1 MEQISRRRF
10 FHLGG
15 ASAAAA
21 AVPAIGGL
29 STLQRPPLQ
38 WRARTAAEMPQPDL
52 AALLLSR
59 AAFGAR
65 PGDVERV
72 RGMSPAYAWVDEQLD
87 IDKLDVTALEER
99 IARELPTL
107 SMSSRQIWTSYQMQN
122 QGLPEAE
129 LIIASLYRQ
138 VFSPRQLQEVMVEF
152 WTDHFNIGIDND
164 DVRWLKTADDRDV
177 IRPHALGK
185 FKDLLTASAQSPAMM
200 RYLDNDVNFK
210 GRPNENYGREIMEL
224 HTLGAAVNGYPY
236 TETDVKEV
244 AKCFTGWSWTRGQ
257 TSAKW
262 GEFEFLTG
270 QHDNSVK
277 SVLGQ
282 TVPGSGKNEGHL
294 VIDILC
300 KHPATAKYI
309 AKKLVRRFVTDD
321 PTGQVP
327 ALVDRVADTFTRT
340 DGDIKEM
347 LYVILTSQEFARSF
361 GSYGGRLS
369 RPTDYMARILRASG
383 VSDAQFMVKVAGN
396 AMLNRIIVDY
406 DAMGQRPYRWPTPD
420 GYPDYK
426 EAWGSSVG
434 MLTRWNFGLRLCG
447 VGGVGGGASL
457 INGFDIVAQTPATVT
472 TVGQA
477 VDFWVDRILHRPLL
491 DEDRAAAIDFISN
504 GMGAGTA
511 LSSLPSKTLNT
522 GIALLFDSSYFQWR

>member
-15 ASAAAA
+15 VGAAAA
-21 AVPAIGGL
+21 AVPAGVGL
-29 STLQRPPLQ
+29 SELQRPPLQ

-52 AALLLSR
+52 ASLLLSR

-72 RGMSPAYAWVDEQLD
+72 RGLAQPYAWVDEQLD
-87 IDKLDVTALEER
+87 ADKLDVSALEDR
-99 IARELPTL
+99 VGRDLPTL
-107 SMSSRQIWTSYQMQN
+107 SMTSRQIWTSYQMQN
-122 QGLPEAE
+122 GGLPHAE
-129 LIIASLYRQ
+129 MIMGSLYRQ
-138 VFSPRQLQEVMVEF
+138 VYSPRQLFEVMVEF
-152 WTDHFNIGIDND
+152 WSDHFNIGMDND

-177 IRPHALGK
+177 IRKHALGK
-185 FKDLLTASAQSPAMM
+185 FKDLLTASAQSAAMM
-200 RYLDNDVNFK
+200 RYLDNDVNTV

-236 TETDVKEV
+236 TETDVKQV
-244 AKCFTGWSWTRGQ
+244 AKCFTGWNWIRGQ
-257 TSAKW
+257 TAARW
-262 GEFEFLTG
+262 GEFEFAANL
-270 QHDNSVK
+270 HDNSVK

-282 TVPGSGKNEGHL
+282 TIPGSGKSEGHL

-309 AKKLVRRFVTDD
+309 AMKLVRRFVTDD
-321 PTGQVP
+321 PVGQVP
-327 ALVDRVADTFTRT
+327 QLVDRVAETFTRT
-340 DGDIKEM
+340 EGDIKEM

-369 RPTDYMARILRASG
+369 RPTDYMARVLRASG
-383 VSDAQFMVKVAGN
+383 LPENQFVVKVAGN
-396 AMLNRIIVDY
+396 AMYNNIVRAY
-406 DAMGQRPYRWPTPD
+406 DAMGQRPFNWPTPD

-434 MLTRWNFGLRLCG
+434 MLTRWNFGLQLCG
-447 VGGVGGGASL
+447 VGGARGGASL
-457 INGFDIVAQTPATVT
+457 VNGFDIAAQTPATAT

-477 VDFWVDRILHRPLL
+477 VDFWVDRILHRTLL
-491 DEDRAAAIDFISN
+491 ADDRQALIDYLSD
-504 GMGAGTA
+504 GRGEGTA
-511 LSSLPSKTLNT
+511 LGGLPAGRLQS
-522 GIALLFDSSYFQWR
+522 GIALIFDSSYFQWR

>member
-15 ASAAAA
+15 ATAAAA
-21 AVPAIGGL
+21 AVPTL
-29 STLQRPPLQ
+29 SVLSELQRPPLQ
-38 WRARTAAEMPQPDL
+38 WRARTAAEMPQPDV

-65 PGDVERV
+65 AGDVERV
-72 RGMSPAYAWVDEQLD
+72 RGLSQPYAWVDEQLD
-87 IDKLDVTALEER
+87 LDKLDVAALDER

-107 SMSSRQIWTSYQMQN
+107 SMTSRQIWTSYQMQN

-129 LIIASLYRQ
+129 LVMASLYRQ
-138 VFSPRQLQEVMVEF
+138 VYSPRQLYEVMVEF

-164 DVRWLKTADDRDV
+164 DVRWLKTVDDRDV
-177 IRPHALGK
+177 IRKHALGK
-185 FKDLLTASAQSPAMM
+185 FKDLLTASAQSPAML

-210 GRPNENYGREIMEL
+210 GRPNENYGREILEL

-262 GEFEFLTG
+262 GEYEFLTN

-309 AKKLVRRFVTDD
+309 AMKLVRRFVTDD
-321 PTGQVP
+321 PLGQVP
-327 ALVDRVADTFTRT
+327 QLVTRVADTFTRT

-361 GSYGGRLS
+361 GSFGGRLS

-383 VSDAQFMVKVAGN
+383 LPENQFTVKVAGN
-396 AMLNRIIVDY
+396 GTYNAVITAFN
-406 DAMGQRPYRWPTPD
+406 AMGQRPFNWPTPD

-434 MLTRWNFGLRLCG
+434 MLTRWNFGLLLCG
-447 VGGVGGGASL
+447 VGGSRGSASL
-457 INGFDIVAQTPATVT
+457 VNGFDVAGQTPATAN
-472 TVGQA
+472 TVGKA
-477 VDFWVDRILHRPLL
+477 VDFWVDRILNRAIL
-491 DEDRAAAIDFISN
+491 DEDRQALVDFISD
-504 GMGAGTA
+504 GKGADTA
-511 LSSLPSKTLNT
+511 IT
-522 GIALLFDSSYFQWR
+522 GIAADKLKSGIALVFDSSYFQWR